1 MTQLLVRNSILVCF
15 GLVLGAAASA
25 QEPGFKPLF
34 NGRDLTGW
42 EGNAK
47 LWSVKDGAIT
57 GQTSATDPIKVN
69 TFLVY
74 TAEPVDDFELRLSY
88 RIVGG
93 NSGIQYR
100 SKVMVKAQWRVGGY
114 QADFEA
120 GKTYSGILYDEGGVA
135 GGRGIMAERGQKVR
149 WTADGKKDVLG
160 TTGKTSDELQAAIK
174 NEDWNDYVIVA
185 QGNHLVHQINGNVTV
200 DVTDED
206 EKKRLTSGV
215 LALQIHVGPPMTVQ
229 FKNIRIKKLASAAP
243 RSDLDQLQGEWIA
256 AEVVANGETVPA
268 DALAGIK
275 LKIKGNEYFVETGEG
290 PDQGTFKL
298 NASTN
303 PKSMDVSAQS
313 GTELPA
319 IYEVSGDTFKA
330 CYAAN
335 GAARPAEFKST
346 QGSDHVLAVYK
357 RKSP

>member
-1 MTQLLVRNSILVCF
+1 MTQILVRNSILVCF
-15 GLVLGAAASA
+15 GLILGAAASA
-25 QEPGFKPLF
+25 QEAGFKPLF

-100 SKVMVKAQWRVGGY
+100 SKVTDQAQWRVGGY

-120 GKTYSGILYDEGGVA
+120 GKTYSGILYDEGAVA
-135 GGRGIMAERGQKVR
+135 GGRGIMAERGQKVT
-149 WTADGKKDVLG
+149 WDKDCKKQVTGSLGKSEDI
-160 TTGKTSDELQAAIK
+160 QAKIK
-174 NEDWNDYVIVA
+174 NEDWNDYVITA
-185 QGNHLVHQINGNVTV
+185 QGNHLVHQINGVTTV
-200 DVTDED
+200 DVTDEC
-206 EKKRLTSGV
+206 ESKRLTSGV

-229 FKNIRIKKLASAAP
+229 FKNIRLKKLAGAAP
-243 RSDLDQLQGEWIA
+243 RSDLDQLQGDWTL
-256 AEVVANGETVPA
+256 AELVANGETVPA
-268 DALAGIK
+268 DALAGVK
-275 LKIKGNEYFVETGEG
+275 LKIKGNEYHVERSDGQ
-290 PDQGTFKL
+290 DQGTFKL

-303 PKSMDVSAQS
+303 PKSMDVSAES
-313 GTELPA
+313 GAELPA
-319 IYEVSGDTFKA
+319 IYDVSGDTFKA
-330 CYAAN
+330 CYAVN

-346 QGSDHVLAVYK
+346 PGSDHVLAVYK
-357 RKSP
+357 RKSQ